1 MIRNPTFVSITTF
14 FRGLHVQVP
23 NCASQLRDRITHFE
37 RNNEVL
43 RKSRSQL
50 KRIEERRRLELK
62 NLNKTPYSQQ
72 HARHVLQR
80 KYEVR
85 SEDLDSTRLGPTSE
99 SDLRFLKL
107 THDKRLLY
115 TILGVTGEQ
124 LRDSKLIAADVSK
137 FLSRNQLEKALFLT
151 RLAKSRGVVGMN
163 KIIEH
168 FCRVKQDAGS
178 AIDMYNWRK
187 KWGIPPNEFTHTILF
202 DGLANVKQ
210 PLTEKQSQR
219 VLKIAKLLLERQELN
234 LTGFNA
240 SLSALAN
247 SVNVEHAFELFDARK
262 KQISADAI
270 TYTILLR
277 ASSLSQDDKLCMA
290 RVDAIMASIPKKFID
305 ERVMY
310 GYCHVLHNRKDN
322 MLSKMA
328 IKALANF
335 FDINIPLETITFPT
349 GVNLPSLQYWDIKQ
363 RFKPNRFV
371 ANLFFQNCERNKL
384 YDLAWDTYQ
393 TLNLKSPR
401 LLEFPIH
408 ERMIKI
414 VTAGFPTKCAEMATN
429 VFKNMDL
436 RHRSGK
442 NGMLL
447 VYRAFER
454 QAGRKFTNDS
464 ESNVDQLLTHLFD
477 FSAELEGKHWA
488 KLGPRILNWKAWM
501 FCWNVVNKANERRKV
516 SNERAKWILD
526 HYLRTILTGQTNKAG
541 IEHQD
546 YAGLRHVGLESVRFL
561 SSFADRFKIEGELEP
576 SESSSERDRHYF
588 LYRRLLLRFKD
599 RILEQVN
606 VLEGGPGQAESVEE
620 SIKQTAEKLLSTRL
634 PDQA

>member
-1 MIRNPTFVSITTF
+1 MVRKATIVNLTTF
-14 FRGLHVQVP
+14 LRGLHVQVP

-37 RNNEVL
+37 RNHEVL

-50 KRIEERRRLELK
+50 KRIEERRRLDLK

-72 HARHVLQR
+72 HARHVLKR
-80 KYEVR
+80 KYEVP
-85 SEDLDSTRLGPTSE
+85 SEDLDSTKLGPTSE

-137 FLSRNQLEKALFLT
+137 FLSRNQLEKAVFLA

-163 KIIEH
+163 KVIEH
-168 FCRVKQDAGS
+168 FCQVKQDAGS

-187 KWGIPPNEFTHTILF
+187 KWDIPPNEFTHTILF

-210 PLTEKQSQR
+210 PLSEKQSQR
-219 VLKIAKLLLERQELN
+219 VLKIAKLLLEREEMN
-234 LTGFNA
+234 IAGFNA

-247 SVNVEHAFELFDARK
+247 SVNVEYAFELFDARK
-262 KQISADAI
+262 KQISPDAI

-277 ASSLSQDDKLCMA
+277 ALSLTQDDKLCMA
-290 RVDAIMASIPKKFID
+290 RLDAVMASVPRKFLD
-305 ERVMY
+305 GRVVY
-310 GYCHVLHNRKDN
+310 EYCHVLHNRKDS

-335 FDINIPLETITFPT
+335 FDINIPLEKISFPA
-349 GVNLPSLQYWDIKQ
+349 GVNLPSLQFWDVKQ
-363 RFKPNRFV
+363 RFDSNKFV
-371 ANLFFQNCERNKL
+371 ADLFFQNCERNKL
-384 YDLAWDTYQ
+384 YELAWETYKAW
-393 TLNLKSPR
+393 NSENPR
-401 LLEFPIH
+401 LLELPVH
-408 ERMIKI
+408 ERMIRI
-414 VTAGFPTKCAEMATN
+414 VTAAFPTKCAEMATE
-429 VFKNMDL
+429 VFKNVNL

-454 QAGRKFTNDS
+454 QAGKKFINDS
-464 ESNVDQLLTHLFD
+464 ESNVDKLLTQLFD
-477 FSAELEGKHWA
+477 FSIELEGKHW
-488 KLGPRILNWKAWM
+488 KELGTRVLNWKAWM
-501 FCWNVVNKANERRKV
+501 FCWNVVNKANERRKI

-526 HYLRTILTGQTNKAG
+526 QYLRTILTGQTNRAG
-541 IEHQD
+541 IQHEDH
-546 YAGLRHVGLESVRFL
+546 AGLRHVGLESVRFL
-561 SSFADRFKIEGELEP
+561 SSFADHFKIKGE
-576 SESSSERDRHYF
+576 SELNDFVSEHDRQFF

-599 RILEQVN
+599 RILEQVKI
-606 VLEGGPGQAESVEE
+606 LEGRPGSAESVEE
-620 SIKQTAEKLLSTRL
+620 SIKQTAEKLLATKL